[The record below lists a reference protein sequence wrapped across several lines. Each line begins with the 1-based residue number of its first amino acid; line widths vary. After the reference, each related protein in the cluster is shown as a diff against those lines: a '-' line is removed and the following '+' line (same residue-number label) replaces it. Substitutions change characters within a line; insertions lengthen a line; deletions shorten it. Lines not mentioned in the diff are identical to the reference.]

1 MIYVC
6 DVCGTV
12 FMLGIYVE
20 VCIVEQ
26 SCSSA
31 SITKHW
37 NPKNDQL

>member
-6 DVCGTV
+6 GVCGTV
-12 FMLGIYVE
+12 FMLGNYVE

-31 SITKHW
+31 SVTKRW
-37 NPKNDQL
+37 NLKNDQL